1 MYTTED
7 FKKSEYIKIKIKK
20 INEAKKKV
28 DEREDPDLQTFY
40 LLLGYVLTVIF
51 GVIAISINNMDN
63 PKFSFLNTGLYSV
76 IYPYVFIY
84 IFCLLFGI
92 KTKEGKNCFSI
103 IVIFNLFN
111 NIRLEKKY
119 NKMLEESTQIFE
131 LYKEVKDID
140 RIFGVK
146 KIYNDKQ
153 DISFVL
159 LKNILENMDDL
170 ALNTELNAI
179 MVLINEE
186 CNNEQVEYLK
196 GVLSNKLKQPVN
208 ILFEKRFF

>member
-1 MYTTED
+1 
-7 FKKSEYIKIKIKK
+7 
-20 INEAKKKV
+20 
-28 DEREDPDLQTFY
+28 
-40 LLLGYVLTVIF
+40 
-51 GVIAISINNMDN
+51 
-63 PKFSFLNTGLYSV
+63 
-76 IYPYVFIY
+76 
-84 IFCLLFGI
+84 
-92 KTKEGKNCFSI
+92 
-103 IVIFNLFN
+103 
-111 NIRLEKKY
+111 LEKKY

-170 ALNTELNAI
+170 ALCRELNAI

-186 CNNEQVEYLK
+186 CNIEQVEYLK
-196 GVLSNKLKQPVN
+196 GVVSNKLKQPVN